1 MSISKT
7 SLAMIASPG
16 PSKVLPKISAK
27 NIPSVLIHEIIDGKP
42 LYRKGYREVLAK
54 TKKLEDIMGS
64 SSLQFF
70 IIDYILGLL
79 YPSIDRAKYLIAT
92 NEAGLHLDRRNNL
105 AGDILIFDKDVLTID
120 KINKHYSSVPPKLS
134 IEIDLD
140 IELEDFT
147 ENSYIAVKTKKL
159 LEFGVE
165 KVIWFLTESKNV
177 MIATPNGDWQIRDW
191 NRDVEIMNGIVCNV
205 GNYLKEQ
212 GSEFA

>member
-1 MSISKT
+1 
-7 SLAMIASPG
+7 MIASPG
-16 PSKVLPKISAK
+16 PRKVLPKIPAK

-54 TKKLEDIMGS
+54 TKNIEDIMGS

-70 IIDYILGLL
+70 IIDFILRIL
-79 YPSIDRAKYLIAT
+79 YRTVDDEKFIIAT

-120 KINKHYSSVPPKLS
+120 KINKHYSSVPPKIS

-140 IELEDFT
+140 IELEDHT
-147 ENSYIAVKTKKL
+147 QNSYISIKTKKL
-159 LEFGVE
+159 LEFGAE
-165 KVIWFLTESKNV
+165 KVIWFLTESKSV
-177 MIATPNGDWQIRDW
+177 MVATPGGDWQTHDW
-191 NRDVEIMNGIVCNV
+191 DQDVEMMDGIMCNV
-205 GNYLKEQ
+205 GKYLKEK

>member
-1 MSISKT
+1 
-7 SLAMIASPG
+7 MIASPG
-16 PSKVLPKISAK
+16 PRKVLPKIPVK

-54 TKKLEDIMGS
+54 TKKIEDIMGS

-70 IIDYILGLL
+70 IIDYLLGLL
-79 YPSIDRAKYLIAT
+79 YPGIDRSKFIIAT

-105 AGDILIFDKDVLTID
+105 AGDILIFDKEVLTID
-120 KINKHYSSVPPKLS
+120 KINKHYSSVPPKIS

-147 ENSYIAVKTKKL
+147 ENSYMSIKTKKL
-159 LEFGVE
+159 LEFGAE

-177 MIATPNGDWQIRDW
+177 MIATPHGNWEIQDWDK
-191 NRDVEIMNGIVCNV
+191 DVEIMNGIVCNV
-205 GNYLKEQ
+205 GEYLMEK

>member
-1 MSISKT
+1 
-7 SLAMIASPG
+7 MIASPG
-16 PSKVLPKISAK
+16 PRKVLPKIPAK

-54 TKKLEDIMGS
+54 TKTIEEIMGS

-70 IIDYILGLL
+70 IIDFILRILYKKINDENYI
-79 YPSIDRAKYLIAT
+79 IAT

-105 AGDILIFDKDVLTID
+105 AGDILIFDKEILTID
-120 KINKHYSSVPPKLS
+120 KINKHYSNVPPKIS

-147 ENSYIAVKTKKL
+147 ENSYIAIKTRKL
-159 LEFGVE
+159 LEFGAE
-165 KVIWFLTESKNV
+165 KVIWFMTESKNV
-177 MIATPNGDWQIRDW
+177 MIATPHGNWEIQDWDK
-191 NRDVEIMNGIVCNV
+191 DVAVMDGIICNV
-205 GNYLKEQ
+205 GQYLKDQ

>member
-1 MSISKT
+1 
-7 SLAMIASPG
+7 MIASPG
-16 PSKVLPKISAK
+16 PRKVLPKIPAK

-54 TKKLEDIMGS
+54 RKNIEDIMGS

-70 IIDYILGLL
+70 IIDYLLGIL
-79 YPSIDRAKYLIAT
+79 YPGIDRSKFIIAT

-120 KINKHYSSVPPKLS
+120 KINKHYSSVPPKIS

-147 ENSYIAVKTKKL
+147 ENSYISIKTKKL
-159 LEFGVE
+159 LEFGAE

-177 MIATPNGDWQIRDW
+177 MIATPHGDWQIRDW
-191 NRDVEIMNGIVCNV
+191 DQDVEIMGSIICNV
-205 GNYLKEQ
+205 GKYLKEK

>member
-1 MSISKT
+1 
-7 SLAMIASPG
+7 MIASPG
-16 PSKVLPKISAK
+16 PRKVLPKIPAK

-54 TKKLEDIMGS
+54 TKKIEDIMGS

-79 YPSIDRAKYLIAT
+79 YTSIDRSRYLIAT

-105 AGDILIFDKDVLTID
+105 AGDILIFDKEVLTMD
-120 KINKHYSSVPPKLS
+120 KINKHYSNVPPKIS

-147 ENSYIAVKTKKL
+147 ENSYIAIKTRKL
-159 LEFGVE
+159 LEFGAE

-191 NRDVEIMNGIVCNV
+191 NQDVEIMNSLVCNV
-205 GNYLKEQ
+205 GNYLKEE

>member
-1 MSISKT
+1 
-7 SLAMIASPG
+7 MIASPG
-16 PSKVLPKISAK
+16 PRKVLPKIPAK

-54 TKKLEDIMGS
+54 TKKIEDIVGS

-70 IIDYILGLL
+70 IIDFILRIL
-79 YPSIDRAKYLIAT
+79 YKNVGDNKFIIAT

-105 AGDILIFDKDVLTID
+105 AGDILIFDKEVLTID
-120 KINKHYSSVPPKLS
+120 RINKHYSSVPPKIS

-147 ENSYIAVKTKKL
+147 ENSYMSIKTKKL
-159 LEFGVE
+159 LEFGAE

-177 MIATPNGDWQIRDW
+177 MIATPHGNWEIQDWDK
-191 NRDVEIMNGIVCNV
+191 DVEIMEGITCNV
-205 GNYLKEQ
+205 GKYLKEK